1 MEIKSNSHGSS
12 EPSIDS
18 IDDNASEEDAI
29 EDSFVNKDFSTDE
42 PTFKN
47 QLDMLNG
54 VPTRLVTSGKLKE
67 LLFDDREDCLIEVDR
82 SNAQVMYKYSWVSTL
97 FIIPVDFER
106 LDPVTDG
113 LAIRF

>member
-1 MEIKSNSHGSS
+1 MENKSNSRGSS
-12 EPSIDS
+12 QQPSIDS
-18 IDDNASEEDAI
+18 IDANASEEDAI

-67 LLFDDREDCLIEVDR
+67 LLFDNREGSLIEVDR
-82 SNAQVMYKYSWVSTL
+82 SNAQVRNKYSWVNT
-97 FIIPVDFER
+97 F
-106 LDPVTDG
+106 
-113 LAIRF
+113 